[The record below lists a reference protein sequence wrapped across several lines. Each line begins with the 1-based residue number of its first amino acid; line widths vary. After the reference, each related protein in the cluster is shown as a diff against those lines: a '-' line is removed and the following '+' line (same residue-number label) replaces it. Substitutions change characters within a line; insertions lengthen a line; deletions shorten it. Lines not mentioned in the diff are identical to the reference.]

1 MALPQQT
8 FTTQGS
14 GGQAS
19 TAGLAEPDVRCQ
31 QGGFPSRRKHFLP
44 CPAYRCCLSSSSHDP
59 SLRPPAGR
67 EHLCPWPWSC
77 NFFLSQV
84 LTLAWKG
91 SLLLRESQ
99 GNTRQCPHLNALHQ
113 NSIWSPFFPWGM
125 TNSQVPE
132 IQIWHIFGG
141 HYSLSHI
148 IGAVLKAMQESMCGE
163 TYPWYSREYFKDN
176 CTILFLIS
184 SCILKYFN

>member
-19 TAGLAEPDVRCQ
+19 TAGLAEPYVRCQ
-31 QGGFPSRRKHFLP
+31 QDGFPSRRKHFLP
-44 CPAYRCCLSSSSHDP
+44 CPAYRCCLCSSSHDP

-67 EHLCPWPWSC
+67 EHLCPRPWSC

-99 GNTRQCPHLNALHQ
+99 GNTRQCPHLNILHQ
-113 NSIWSPFFPWGM
+113 NSIWSPFFHGGW
-125 TNSQVPE
+125 
-132 IQIWHIFGG
+132 QIHKCQKFR
-141 HYSLSHI
+141 YDTSLEAI
-148 IGAVLKAMQESMCGE
+148 ILSLTLLALFWKPCRNQCVEKLILDTQGNISKTIALF
-163 TYPWYSREYFKDN
+163 YF
-176 CTILFLIS
+176 
-184 SCILKYFN
+184 